1 MPTWCSCGRKRLRP
15 GRDESGKYRHAAK
28 PDRPNAASRAPSR
41 QQDRMPITTS
51 PSKGARSVPD
61 TAPTPPAA
69 GKRRLLGVLGPGLIT
84 GASDDDP
91 SGIATYSQAGAQ
103 LGYAITWT
111 MLFSYPLMTVIQ
123 EISARIGRT
132 TGQGIAG
139 NIRQHYSNG
148 LLQAIVVLLFV
159 TNILNIGADLGAMG
173 DALGLLIGGPRL
185 PYVVAFGVMCGLLQI
200 FMQYSRYV
208 AVLKWLTLALFAYF
222 GTVMVV
228 KIPWGEAARG
238 FLIPTFSLDPA
249 FWTTVVAIMGTT
261 ISPYLFFWQASQEAE
276 DTKEE
281 PQRKPLLKAPRQG
294 PDAFE
299 RIRLDTYVGMA
310 FSNTVALAI
319 MITTAA
325 TLHAAGVT
333 DIQSSSQAA
342 EALRPVAGAFAF
354 TLFAL
359 GIIGTGLLA
368 VPVLAGSAAYALGE
382 ARKWPT
388 GLARKP
394 RQAKAFYLALAG
406 ATLVGILIN
415 FSPIDP
421 IRALYWSAVI
431 NGIVAVPVMAIM
443 MRMATNAKV
452 MGKFTIS
459 PTMRMIGWVATL
471 VMALAVIGMAASAWA

>member
-1 MPTWCSCGRKRLRP
+1 MPTWCHCGRRRLRSACDDSP
-15 GRDESGKYRHAAK
+15 NHALK
-28 PDRPNAASRAPSR
+28 PLERRIARLSAPAGPHAIMT
-41 QQDRMPITTS
+41 MPS
-51 PSKGARSVPD
+51 SKGVRSVSAA
-61 TAPTPPAA
+61 APTPPAA
-69 GKRRLLGVLGPGLIT
+69 GKRGLLGVLGPGLIT

-103 LGYAITWT
+103 LGYTITWT

-159 TNILNIGADLGAMG
+159 ANILNIGADLGAMG
-173 DALGLLIGGPRL
+173 DALTLLIGGPRL
-185 PYVVAFGVMCGLLQI
+185 PYVVAFGTLCGLLQI

-228 KIPWGEAARG
+228 EIPWEEAARG
-238 FLIPTFSLDPA
+238 FLVPTFSLDPA

-325 TLHAAGVT
+325 TLHAAGIT

-354 TLFAL
+354 TLFGV

-394 RQAKAFYLALAG
+394 KQAKAFYLALAG

-431 NGIVAVPVMAIM
+431 NGIVAVPVMVIM
-443 MRMATNAKV
+443 MRMASNAKV

-459 PTMRMIGWVATL
+459 PTMRTIGWVATL
-471 VMALAVIGMAASAWA
+471 VMALAVIGMAASAWV